1 MIALALAEAGAV
13 ICVRRDQNSL
23 IETKASIEALGRT
36 CITGAQDVTN
46 ISSIDETLSKFENI
60 AGAVDILVNNAG
72 TNRYLPRSRS
82 MNKLGQDHRHQPQG
96 RVFWS
101 QGAAR
106 RMSRQCLLIRIAG
119 RSGSRWTGVREHNLG
134 TLHRMALRH
143 CNN

>member
-60 AGAVDILVNNAG
+60 AAAVDILVNNAG

-96 RVFWS
+96 RVFLV
-101 QGAAR
+101 AR
-106 RMSRQCLLIRIAG
+106 RSAADVKAVLAHTHSRKKR
-119 RSGSRWTGVREHNLG
+119 
-134 TLHRMALRH
+134 
-143 CNN
+143 